1 MLTITIITVAYNSEK
16 TIRDTL
22 LSVSKQ
28 TNKNIEHIIVDGGSK
43 DRTLDIVAEFPHVSK
58 VISERDYGIYDG
70 MNKGLRLATGD
81 VIGFLNSDDIYADD
95 LVLDRVAQVFELKN
109 VNSLYSDLE
118 FFEGQ
123 ADNVVRVWNAGA
135 LQRRR
140 FLFGWMP
147 PHPTF
152 FVKKSVYTNFG
163 TFDLKFRQ
171 SADYELM
178 LRFLYRHGISSHYLQ
193 GTSIKM
199 RVGGLS
205 NASFKNRWQANNE
218 DEFAWRHNSL
228 KPYFFTLWLKPF
240 IKLEQFKVNYRKLR
254 IVKQKIYGFFH
265 IPLPNLVELEVKE
278 QAITPAIN

>member
-1 MLTITIITVAYNSEK
+1 MTTISIITVAFNSEK

-43 DRTLDIVAEFPHVSK
+43 DNTLSIVAEFPHISK
-58 VISERDYGIYDG
+58 VISERDYGVYDA

-95 LVLDRVAQVFELKN
+95 MVLDRVANVFELKN
-109 VNSLYSDLE
+109 VHSLYSDLE
-118 FFEGQ
+118 FFEGES
-123 ADNVVRVWNAGA
+123 DNVVRVWNAGA
-135 LQRRR
+135 LKRKR

-152 FVKKSVYTNFG
+152 FVKKSVYMNFG
-163 TFDLKFRQ
+163 TFDVKFRQ

-205 NASFKNRWQANNE
+205 NASFKNRWHANNE
-218 DEFAWRHNSL
+218 DEFAWRHNAL
-228 KPYFFTLWLKPF
+228 KPYFFTLWMKPF
-240 IKLEQFKVNYRKLR
+240 IKLEQFKLNYRRLR
-254 IVKQKIYGFFH
+254 IFKQKMYALAH
-265 IPLPNLVELEVKE
+265 IGSRQLSVLEE
-278 QAITPAIN
+278 QPMLTQ

>member
-1 MLTITIITVAYNSEK
+1 MLTISIITVAYNSEK

-81 VIGFLNSDDIYADD
+81 IVGFLHSDDMYADD

-109 VNSLYSDLE
+109 VHSLYSDLE
-118 FFEGQ
+118 FFEEQ
-123 ADNVVRVWNAGA
+123 PDNVVRVWNAGA

-163 TFDLKFRQ
+163 TFDIKFRQ

-254 IVKQKIYGFFH
+254 IVKQKIFGFLH
-265 IPLPNLVELEVKE
+265 IPSPNVSELELE
-278 QAITPAIN
+278 QQPILTQ

>member
-1 MLTITIITVAYNSEK
+1 MITISIVTVTYNSEH

-22 LSVSKQ
+22 LSVSQQ

-43 DRTLDIVAEFPHVSK
+43 DNTLAILAEFPHVSK
-58 VISERDYGIYDG
+58 IISERDYGIYDA
-70 MNKGLRLATGD
+70 MNKGLNIATGD

-95 LVLDRVAQVFELKN
+95 KVLDRVANVFELKN
-109 VNSLYSDLE
+109 VSSLYSDLE
-118 FFEGQ
+118 FFEGT
-123 ADNVVRVWNAGA
+123 ADNIVRVWNAGA

-152 FVKKSVYTNFG
+152 FVRKNVYKNLG
-163 TFDLKFRQ
+163 TFDVKFRQ

-199 RVGGLS
+199 RVGGAS

-218 DEFAWRHNSL
+218 DEFAWRHNAL
-228 KPYFFTLWLKPF
+228 KPYFFTLWLKPL
-240 IKLEQFKVNYRKLR
+240 IKLEQFKLNYRRLR
-254 IVKQKIYGFFH
+254 IVKQKIYSLAH
-265 IPLPNLVELEVKE
+265 IKADNLPVLPTLEE
-278 QAITPAIN
+278 QHILSR

>member
-1 MLTITIITVAYNSEK
+1 MITISIITVAYNSEK

-43 DRTLDIVAEFPHVSK
+43 DNTLAIVAEFPHIK
-58 VISERDYGIYDG
+58 KIISERDYGLYDA
-70 MNKGLRLATGD
+70 MNKGLRVATGD

-95 LVLDRVAQVFELKN
+95 RVLDRVAQVFELKN
-109 VNSLYSDLE
+109 VSSLYSDLQ
-118 FFEGQ
+118 FFEGH
-123 ADNVVRVWNAGA
+123 ADNIVRVWNAGC

-163 TFDLKFRQ
+163 AFDIKFRQ

-199 RVGGLS
+199 RVGGAS
-205 NASFKNRWQANNE
+205 NATFKNRWQANNE
-218 DEFAWRHNSL
+218 DEFAWRNNAL

-240 IKLEQFKVNYRKLR
+240 IKLEQFKLNYRRLR
-254 IVKQKIYGFFH
+254 IVKQKIYRLAH
-265 IPLPNLVELEVKE
+265 IRTRPLPILEE
-278 QAITPAIN
+278 QPMLTP

>member
-1 MLTITIITVAYNSEK
+1 MLTISIITVTYNSAH

-22 LSVSKQ
+22 LSVSEQ

-43 DRTLDIVAEFPHVSK
+43 DNTLAIVAEFPHVSK
-58 VISERDYGIYDG
+58 IISERDYGIYDA
-70 MNKGLRLATGD
+70 MNKGLNIATGD

-95 LVLDRVAQVFELKN
+95 KVLDRISSVFELKN

-118 FFEGQ
+118 FFEGTP
-123 ADNVVRVWNAGA
+123 DNVVRIWNAGA

-163 TFDLKFRQ
+163 TFDVKFRQ

-178 LRFLYRHGISSHYLQ
+178 LRFLYRHGISTHYLQ
-193 GTSIKM
+193 GISIKM
-199 RVGGLS
+199 RVGGAS
-205 NASFKNRWQANNE
+205 NATFKNRWQANSE
-218 DEFAWRHNSL
+218 DQFAWHNNAL
-228 KPYFFTLWLKPF
+228 KPYFFTLWLKPL
-240 IKLEQFKVNYRKLR
+240 IKLEQFKLNYRRLR
-254 IVKQKIYGFFH
+254 LAKQKILSLAH
-265 IPLPNLVELEVKE
+265 ISSRQLPDW
-278 QAITPAIN
+278 PAFLFKT